1 MLTLEDFSID
11 SLQNV
16 GPVNFPTFLNGPTSQ
31 TVETYGCLMQ
41 TGTVNNDNRT
51 VKLYFV
57 QDFVGTWNN
66 NTVSGE
72 DGFLVVEQYSE
83 SAALPVF
90 FIQTTG
96 NYSGISTQTKNRVID
111 FWYLITQGEIFRGV
125 FDDEFNSDPID
136 IDIDTDPYD
145 EEGKTQEYVE
155 EVVEQLG
162 DEVIQ
167 VEVVDFPNDIQKS
180 VSLIRKGELKNAV
193 LNISYE
199 VRVENTTTST
209 IESSKSYN
217 SQLKGETAF
226 DNEVQRLQNKV
237 IELTTKQ
244 DDDGISEDEMSS
256 EIVTEIWEKSTKWL
270 LTNSESPITSRLG
283 PNGDKRWLSEG
294 EVLELNDVDFGG
306 KDSGSV
312 YFKCPE
318 NMTIFLKFGTESNSV
333 SNELENIFPDEWTS
347 SGYNNDEK
355 EKYLAG
361 VQSGGVTKFFQVTM
375 NTGDRLSIDVDKEDP
390 QITQFKLVVDGEVYE
405 LSQGADSKI
414 DDEVYINISN
424 PQITY
429 LRYTDGSKGGNI
441 FDGEG
446 NKKKN
451 KDFEESK
458 EPPFEWK
465 WYHTTGL
472 ILLGTAVF
480 VGILLW
486 RRSSPKVAVVENV
499 QPQRVVMQ
507 R

>member
-16 GPVNFPTFLNGPTSQ
+16 GPVNFPTFISGINSQ
-31 TVETYGCLMQ
+31 TTETYGYLMQ
-41 TGTVNNDNRT
+41 TGSVHNDNRI

-57 QDFVGTWNN
+57 QDFVGTWAG
-66 NTVSGE
+66 NTVNGQ
-72 DGFLVVEQYSE
+72 DGYLVVEQYSE
-83 SAALPVF
+83 NAALPIY
-90 FIQTTG
+90 FIQTKG

-111 FWYLITQGEIFRGV
+111 FWYLATTGQMFRV
-125 FDDEFNSDPID
+125 DIFDDGEKIEPID
-136 IDIDTDPYD
+136 MTFDTDPYD
-145 EEGKTQEYVE
+145 DGTTQEYVE
-155 EVVEQLG
+155 EVLEQIG
-162 DEVIQ
+162 EEVIQ
-167 VEVVDFPNDIQKS
+167 VEVVDFPDGVKKS

-193 LNISYE
+193 LSISYE
-199 VRVENTTTST
+199 VQVENISTSI
-209 IESSKSYN
+209 IESSNNYN

-237 IELTTKQ
+237 IELTPKQ
-244 DDDGISEDEMSS
+244 DDEGISEDEMTS
-256 EIVTEIWEKSTKWL
+256 EVITEIWNKSTKWL
-270 LTNSESPITSRLG
+270 LTNSASPITSRLG
-283 PNGDKRWLSEG
+283 PNGDIRWLSEG
-294 EVLELNDVDFGG
+294 EVLELNDVDIGG
-306 KDSGSV
+306 TDSGSL

-318 NMTIFLKFGTESNSV
+318 NMTIYLKFGTESNSV
-333 SNELENIFPDEWTS
+333 NNELKSIFPSEWTS
-347 SGYNNDEK
+347 SGINNSDR

-361 VQSGGVTKFFQVTM
+361 VQSGNVSKFFEVTM
-375 NTGDRLSIDVDKEDP
+375 NTGDRLSIDVDKEDR

-429 LRYTDGSKGGNI
+429 LQYSDGSKGGNI
-441 FDGEG
+441 FDDDE
-446 NKKKN
+446 NRKKN
-451 KDFEESK
+451 QDFEKSK
-458 EPPFEWK
+458 ELPFEWK

-499 QPQRVVMQ
+499 QPQGMVMQ